1 MASEAKAP
9 LDERRLVEEYRRRYE
24 DQTLRAM
31 ESHSNTFGQALLAAY
46 LLFPAEIL
54 LDKAENKELYQLP
67 LMLALYVYMTYT
79 MKVLGSLVKD
89 VTRNA
94 ERLHRLHAGTSAA
107 AAGDLK
113 LIHLYSSRI
122 KLASPLGPLQWAS
135 IVTARKVAMTMN
147 HWSFWLWVIAGLTV
161 LLLMLGFLLFP
172 LAGVL
177 RKCPVWIHL
186 AALGAPAY
194 YGARLCFR
202 FPRYLVGLIRSNIRA
217 NAGGLRLRERFMKV
231 YSWLSEW
238 FDQGEEEKPQ

>member
-1 MASEAKAP
+1 MASTARGP
-9 LDERRLVEEYRRRYE
+9 VDERKLVEEYRRRYE

-31 ESHSNTFGQALLAAY
+31 ESHSNAFGQALLAAY
-46 LLFPAEIL
+46 LLFPANIL
-54 LDKAENKELYQLP
+54 LYKAENKAAYQLP

-94 ERLHRLHAGTSAA
+94 ERLRSLHGGTAA
-107 AAGDLK
+107 ALAGELK
-113 LIHLYSSRI
+113 LIHLHSSRI

-135 IVTARKVAMTMN
+135 IATAEQVATTMN
-147 HWSFWLWVIAGLTV
+147 HWSFWLWVIAGLAV
-161 LLLMLGFLLFP
+161 LLLILGFLLFP

-177 RKCPVWIHL
+177 WAYPAWSL
-186 AALGAPAY
+186 AALGVPGY

-202 FPRYLVGLIRSNIRA
+202 FPRYLVKLIRSNIRA
-217 NAGGLRLRERFMKV
+217 NAGRLRLRERFMKV

-238 FDQGEEEKPQ
+238 FDQGDEEKPK